1 MSSNENNDYQFYSNE
16 GTAPLGDSDAI
27 PPFEIE
33 ESTADTLEEYAAD
46 EGAPASRNNR
56 MFMIALGVLAA
67 VFILAIIGMIV
78 LSTMI
83 MPAQNARRTQ
93 TAMAILFGNE
103 QTVEAATRT
112 AEFLAVAA
120 ELTRI
125 AQDATPTATEAP
137 PEPTATETVMAPV
150 EPTPTEEIPPV
161 EVDLTATFEAE
172 EAFSQTATVEA
183 LLTQVAA
190 SPTATEDVDMA
201 EPTPNPAQLTATA
214 LAEQGDDQLPDTGFF
229 DGGNYF
235 VIAIAAVGL
244 VAVII
249 VARKL
254 RSA

>member
-1 MSSNENNDYQFYSNE
+1 MSSNENNDYQFYSDE
-16 GTAPLGDSDAI
+16 GTAPLGDSDL
-27 PPFEIE
+27 PPELEIE
-33 ESTADTLEEYAAD
+33 ESTADTLEEYAAEED
-46 EGAPASRNNR
+46 APASSNNR

-93 TAMAILFGNE
+93 TAIAILFGNE
-103 QTVEAATRT
+103 QTIEAATMT
-112 AEFLAVAA
+112 SESFAVAA

-125 AQDATPTATEAP
+125 AQDATPTATEEP
-137 PEPTATETVMAPV
+137 PQPTATETVMAPE
-150 EPTPTEEIPPV
+150 EPTPTEQPSQE
-161 EVDLTATFEAE
+161 EADMTATSEAA

-190 SPTATEDVDMA
+190 SPTATDEA
-201 EPTPNPAQLTATA
+201 ETAETTPNAAQLTATA
-214 LAEQGDDQLPDTGFF
+214 LAQQGDEQLPDTGFF
-229 DGGNYF
+229 DGDNYV
-235 VIAIAAVGL
+235 VIALAAVGL

>member
-16 GTAPLGDSDAI
+16 GTAPLGDSDPT

-67 VFILAIIGMIV
+67 VFILAIVGMIV

-103 QTVEAATRT
+103 QTVAAATTT
-112 AEFLAVAA
+112 AESFAVAA

-125 AQDATPTATEAP
+125 AQDATPTATEEP
-137 PEPTATETVMAPV
+137 PQPTATETVMAPV
-150 EPTPTEEIPPV
+150 EPTPTEVPPQE
-161 EVDLTATFEAE
+161 EVDLTATSEAAE
-172 EAFSQTATVEA
+172 SLSQTATVEA

-190 SPTATEDVDMA
+190 SPTPTDDVDMA
-201 EPTPNPAQLTATA
+201 EPTPNAAQLTATA
-214 LAEQGDDQLPDTGFF
+214 VAQQDDELPDTGFF

>member
-46 EGAPASRNNR
+46 EDAPASRNNR

-83 MPAQNARRTQ
+83 MPAQNASRTQ
-93 TAMAILFGNE
+93 AAMDILYGNQ
-103 QTVEAATRT
+103 QTVEAATTT
-112 AEFLAVAA
+112 AESFAVAA

-125 AQDATPTATEAP
+125 AQDTAPTATDVP
-137 PEPTATETVMAPV
+137 PQPTATETVMVPE
-150 EPTPTEEIPPV
+150 EPTPTEVPPQEEI
-161 EVDLTATFEAE
+161 DLTATSEAA

-190 SPTATEDVDMA
+190 SPTPTEEAEML
-201 EPTPNPAQLTATA
+201 EPTPNAAQLTATA
-214 LAEQGDDQLPDTGFF
+214 LAEQGDEQLPDTGFF

-235 VIAIAAVGL
+235 VVALAAVGL